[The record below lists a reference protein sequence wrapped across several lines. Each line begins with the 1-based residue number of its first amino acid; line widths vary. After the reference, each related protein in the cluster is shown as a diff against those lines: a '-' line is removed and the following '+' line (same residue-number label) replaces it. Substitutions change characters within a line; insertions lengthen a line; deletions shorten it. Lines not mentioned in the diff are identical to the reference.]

1 VVVQQATQG
10 RTGQSKRSKVVVYD
24 PLGWVMP
31 GWTYEVERGILEPH
45 GVDIV
50 VPRDPTES
58 EREIVDADVLI
69 VSGIR
74 GQLGAAAI
82 ETLRNCVGLLC
93 YSIGMNQVD
102 HVAARAADIPVTNV
116 PFCVD
121 EVSDQAL
128 TFILMAERRVF
139 PLATAAAAGE
149 WAFNTSPAYHQIHRL
164 KGRTLGIIGVGRIGK
179 EVARKARVF
188 GYRTLGY
195 DPNVS
200 NPGDPQIE
208 MLPLE
213 SLMRQAD
220 VIVTCA
226 DLNPSSRGVVGRESL
241 AHVRPGT
248 ILVNIARGG
257 LVDEAALA
265 DALRD
270 GRIAVA
276 ALDVR
281 TDEPPKPDN
290 DPLTGLPNVILTPH
304 MAGASVEAREALH
317 VMAAEASLAL
327 LKAAGRVTAS

>member
-1 VVVQQATQG
+1 VVVQQAAQG
-10 RTGQSKRSKVVVYD
+10 RTGGSNRSRVVVYD
-24 PLGWVMP
+24 PIGWEHP
-31 GWTYEVERGILEPH
+31 GWSYEVERAILEPQ
-45 GVDIV
+45 GVELV
-50 VPRDPTES
+50 VPRDPVES

-82 ETLRNCVGLLC
+82 ESLRNCVGLLC

-102 HVAARAADIPVTNV
+102 HVAARAAGIPVSNV

-128 TFILMAERRVF
+128 TLLLMAERRVL
-139 PLATAAAAGE
+139 PIANAAAGGD
-149 WAFNTSPAYHQIHRL
+149 WAWQNTPAYHQIHRL
-164 KGRTLGIIGVGRIGK
+164 TGRTLGIIGVGRIGK

-200 NPGDPQIE
+200 DPGDPQIE
-208 MLPLE
+208 MLPLD
-213 SLMRQAD
+213 SVMRQSDA
-220 VIVTCA
+220 IVTCA
-226 DLNPSSRGVVGRESL
+226 DLNPSSRGIVGRDSL
-241 AHVRPGT
+241 AHVRQGT

-257 LVDEAALA
+257 LVEEAALA
-265 DALRD
+265 DAIRD

-290 DPLTGLPNVILTPH
+290 DPLAGLPNLILTPH
-304 MAGASVEAREALH
+304 MAGGSVEAREALH
-317 VMAAEASLAL
+317 VMAAKASLEL
-327 LKAAGRVTAS
+327 LKAAGRVPAG